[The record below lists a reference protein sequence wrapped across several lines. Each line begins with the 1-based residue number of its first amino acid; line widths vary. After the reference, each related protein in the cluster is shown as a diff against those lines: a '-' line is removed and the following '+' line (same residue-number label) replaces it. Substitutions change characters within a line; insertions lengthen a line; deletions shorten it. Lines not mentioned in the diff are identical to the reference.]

1 MYLLLI
7 KMWKQTSRRLQLE
20 FMKKRKFIS
29 NRHAATNAQQL
40 PKTSD
45 VIVIGGGVVGT
56 STSYHLAKRGLKVT
70 LLERHK

>member
-1 MYLLLI
+1 M
-7 KMWKQTSRRLQLE
+7 E

-56 STSYHLAKRGLKVT
+56 STAYHLAKRGLKVT